1 MSIVEIGRTDFPF
14 SGSSDAAK
22 AVVAAAPVLTDA
34 ERAAAIRA
42 KVAELMEPLLAYI
55 NGQHALGFQVG
66 FDCAGAPGGMRL
78 ERVNIA
84 KVL

>member
-1 MSIVEIGRTDFPF
+1 MSMVEIGRTVPGNFPVV
-14 SGSSDAAK
+14 GDAAK
-22 AVVAAAPVLTDA
+22 VAPAPALTDA